1 MKRLLLDI
9 LICPV
14 CLPQENNLVC
24 QPLDKDDED
33 IITGSLQ
40 CGLCRTVFPIQEGI
54 AFLIPGAST
63 TNKEPSSKY
72 ERSSLISSYLWSHY
86 SDLLG
91 DAEASSAYTEWAEM
105 FVYNPGFSLDPGC
118 AAGRFTFEMSNKSD
132 FAVGIDSSRSFI
144 HKARELMKNRKLE
157 VRLAEE
163 GMLEKEQTI
172 FLPQTWEGDK
182 VEFIVGDTQS
192 LPFRAR
198 SFSNLASLNMV
209 DKVPYPLVHLKE
221 MNRVATRQDAQFL
234 FSDPFSWS
242 SEVAR
247 KEDWLGGTS
256 EGRYPGRG
264 LDNVFSLLT
273 GQKGELRP
281 PWKIEKRGHIWW
293 KIRNHH
299 NLFELIR
306 SWYIMAHR

>member
-14 CLPQENNLVC
+14 CLPQENNLTCHPV
-24 QPLDKDDED
+24 DKDDED

-54 AFLIPGAST
+54 AFLLPGAFT
-63 TNKEPSSKY
+63 TNQGPSSKY

-86 SDLLG
+86 GDLFG
-91 DAEASSAYTEWAEM
+91 DAEASSAYTQWAELLG
-105 FVYNPGFSLDPGC
+105 YNSGFSLDPGC

-132 FAVGIDSSRSFI
+132 FAVGIDSSRSFV
-144 HKARELMKNRKLE
+144 HKARELMKKRKLE
-157 VRLAEE
+157 VRLPEE
-163 GMLEKEQTI
+163 GILEKEQTI
-172 FLPQTWEGDK
+172 FLPQTWKSDK

-192 LPFRAR
+192 LPFRSR
-198 SFSNLASLNMV
+198 SFSNLASLNIV

-221 MNRVATRQDAQFL
+221 MNRVAKKQEAQFL

-247 KEDWLGGTS
+247 EEDWLGGTS
-256 EGRYPGRG
+256 GGLYPGKG
-264 LDNVFSLLT
+264 LDNVLSLLT
-273 GQKGELRP
+273 GQKGELSP

-293 KIRNHH
+293 KIRKHH

-306 SWYIMAHR
+306 SCYIKAHR

>member
-1 MKRLLLDI
+1 
-9 LICPV
+9 
-14 CLPQENNLVC
+14 
-24 QPLDKDDED
+24 
-33 IITGSLQ
+33 
-40 CGLCRTVFPIQEGI
+40 
-54 AFLIPGAST
+54 
-63 TNKEPSSKY
+63 
-72 ERSSLISSYLWSHY
+72 
-86 SDLLG
+86 
-91 DAEASSAYTEWAEM
+91 
-105 FVYNPGFSLDPGC
+105 
-118 AAGRFTFEMSNKSD
+118 MSNKSD

-182 VEFIVGDTQS
+182 VEFIVGDVQS
-192 LPFRAR
+192 LPFRSR
-198 SFSNLASLNMV
+198 CFSNLASLNIV

-221 MNRVATRQDAQFL
+221 MNRVAKRQEAQFL

-247 KEDWLGGTS
+247 EEDWLGGTS
-256 EGRYPGRG
+256 GGPYPGRG
-264 LDNVFSLLT
+264 LDNVISLLT

-281 PWKIEKRGHIWW
+281 PWKIEKRGHMWW

-306 SWYIMAHR
+306 SCYIKAHR